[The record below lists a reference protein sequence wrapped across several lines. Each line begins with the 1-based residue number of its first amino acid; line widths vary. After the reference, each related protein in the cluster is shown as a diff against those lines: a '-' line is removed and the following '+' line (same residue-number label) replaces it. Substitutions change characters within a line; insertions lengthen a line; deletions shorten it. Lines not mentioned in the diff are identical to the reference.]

1 MRVHKPTVAYKLA
14 LQDVV
19 VTRRK
24 QCFPQFEPSFSLRV
38 KYQFTFQSPLI
49 IFPAHNRQKH
59 RVSHAKCSP
68 SPGAMVQ
75 IHRHMRSCHAIC
87 VALSCHTGC
96 HEFSCT
102 LAMFAT
108 WSLVCYG
115 IGREFTFTFP

>member
-24 QCFPQFEPSFSLRV
+24 QCFPQFKPSFSLRV

-59 RVSHAKCSP
+59 RVSLAKCSP

-75 IHRHMRSCHAIC
+75 IYRHMRSCHAIC

-96 HEFSCT
+96 HEVGLKVIVFVYTCN
-102 LAMFAT
+102 
-108 WSLVCYG
+108 VCYAVLS
-115 IGREFTFTFP
+115 FLLNWP